1 MQNPHWGR
9 AFLCCVPNSWQQNRT
24 LLCVLR
30 SRGCRG
36 ARPLALPPVPADG
49 PPSRRRPGQ
58 PAPDVTV
65 FTLGSW
71 HGSAIRNV
79 ENGACVESCAV
90 LSALLWC
97 FQAEERIGCT
107 CAEFRPLELSGNV
120 LRLHFLHCSHHI
132 WLFSVR
138 SFFGKLSNAEKSA
151 VWRVEPSLVCLS
163 ASSLCVLWASR
174 QIAPS
179 PVL

>member
-1 MQNPHWGR
+1 M
-9 AFLCCVPNSWQQNRT
+9 PNSWQQNRLCACCAAEAAEELGP
-24 LLCVLR
+24 LLC
-30 SRGCRG
+30 
-36 ARPLALPPVPADG
+36 PHVPADG
-49 PPSRRRPGQ
+49 PPSRPPSRRRPGQ

-163 ASSLCVLWASR
+163 ASSLCVLWASC